1 MGKFSTGMVF
11 GAMLGIG
18 ALMLDKKS
26 MKKAK
31 KMIHQMHM

>member
-1 MGKFSTGMVF
+1 MVF